1 MQLRHKTYAIHI
13 VQYRN
18 AGDDEIETFRIT
30 ITSHR
35 WSWVN
40 IYKYLQV
47 DPGSEHKMS
56 SCSGIQA
63 WVDDK
68 MPGWAAVKRG
78 TFSRVPNRSQEKR
91 GPFEGPHEESQDR
104 CCLYNMYNR

>member
-1 MQLRHKTYAIHI
+1 MQ
-13 VQYRN
+13 VQIIRYRD

-47 DPGSEHKMS
+47 DPGSEQTS
-56 SCSGIQA
+56 ALLFQA
-63 WVDDK
+63 WSK
-68 MPGWAAVKRG
+68 K
-78 TFSRVPNRSQEKR
+78 
-91 GPFEGPHEESQDR
+91 
-104 CCLYNMYNR
+104 